1 MLKKNYMK
9 NFKIL
14 IVDDEEMLLDLYEML
29 ISDEIDCEI
38 TTASNGYEAIKILEI
53 DQDFQ
58 LILSDYKMPKASG
71 GDLFNFISNRKTI
84 AFYLFSGGDLSDYP
98 EFNNFNNINPNNRFF
113 SKPFSEKLLIKEIKC
128 LHAASP

>member
-1 MLKKNYMK
+1 MK

-14 IVDDEEMLLDLYEML
+14 IVDDEEMLLDLFEML

-38 TTASNGYEAIKILEI
+38 TTASDGHEAMKILEI

-71 GDLFNFISNRKTI
+71 GDLFNFISNRQNI
-84 AFYLFSGGDLSDYP
+84 AFYLFSGGDLSDYS
-98 EFNNFNNINPNNRFF
+98 EFSNFSSINPNNRFF
-113 SKPFSEKLLIKEIKC
+113 SKPFSEKLLIKEIKY
-128 LHAASP
+128 LYDALP